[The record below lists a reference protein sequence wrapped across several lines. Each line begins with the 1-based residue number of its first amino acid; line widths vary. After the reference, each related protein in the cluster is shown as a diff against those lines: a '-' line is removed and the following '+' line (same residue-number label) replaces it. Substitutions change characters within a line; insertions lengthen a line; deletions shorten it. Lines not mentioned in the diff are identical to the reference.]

1 MASYGSNGLK
11 LLIQSFTVSHLAD
24 LAMQSYVY
32 KKVTELT
39 LLIKLNIENLKKNI
53 NPINT
58 KIAIIE
64 TSQLVCSGNN

>member
-1 MASYGSNGLK
+1 
-11 LLIQSFTVSHLAD
+11 
-24 LAMQSYVY
+24 MQSYVY

-64 TSQLVCSGNN
+64 TSQLVCSGNNWLVSIIMETMNLN

>member
-39 LLIKLNIENLKKNI
+39 L
-53 NPINT
+53 
-58 KIAIIE
+58 
-64 TSQLVCSGNN
+64 S